1 MIEKINWD
9 SDFFGYTIGKI
20 TVSTIDDVSNF
31 LKSKSLKDYRLI
43 YIFSKT
49 IISDYQLKL
58 VDTKLTF
65 KKTIDPHNL
74 SKENNTIENFNK
86 INDSEFLILEELA
99 YLSGKYSRFNT
110 DSNFKNNEFKKLY
123 QKWISGY
130 KSENKNIILKKSNNI
145 ISGFILYSIE
155 NETIYIELISVSE
168 DFQEKGIATE
178 LIYEIELIGYKN
190 NCKYI
195 QVVTQGENI
204 PAVNLYKK
212 NSFILINKNL
222 IYHYWNI

>member
-9 SDFFGYTIGKI
+9 SDFFGYPIGKI
-20 TVSTIDDVSNF
+20 TISTIDDVSNF
-31 LKSKSLKDYRLI
+31 FNSKSLKEFRLI

-49 IISDYQLKL
+49 IINDYKLKL

-65 KKTIDPHNL
+65 KKNIDLHILRKQN
-74 SKENNTIENFNK
+74 KTIENLNNLDDGDF
-86 INDSEFLILEELA
+86 ILLEELA

-110 DSNFKNNEFKKLY
+110 DLNFKNNEFKKLY
-123 QKWISGY
+123 HKWISGY

-178 LIYEIELIGYKN
+178 LIYEIELIGLKN
-190 NCKYI
+190 KCRYI

-212 NSFILINKNL
+212 NNFTLINKNL